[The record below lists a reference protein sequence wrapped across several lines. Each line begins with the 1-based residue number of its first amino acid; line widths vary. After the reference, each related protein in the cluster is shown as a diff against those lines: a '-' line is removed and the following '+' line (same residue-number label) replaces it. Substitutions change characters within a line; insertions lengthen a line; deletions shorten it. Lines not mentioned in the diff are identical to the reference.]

1 MSGRGAQVPHADR
14 WIGLGFVLAAALEAS
29 LRAGNTAGLVIGLAG
44 APFFGCLAL
53 RTARPLATLTIFTVG
68 GVTGSLLQARMGA
81 ADPGSAVAVI
91 ALLVA
96 TYSLGAHGSRR
107 ALLLGAPQ
115 PVLLILAVDLLQPG
129 DEPVASALPFAVV
142 FVVVAPVAAGRLV
155 RARSRLVEQLQ
166 AQATELE
173 THRDEVARARVARE
187 RLRLAEEVHGSL
199 LAGMEQLADQVS
211 RMTVDAGPQGIEDV
225 TAVEEEARELLA
237 RTRTAVVSLAS
248 APPAE
253 KSPSALARPV
263 APSGSAP
270 EAHPW
275 TALAAAA
282 LASGLLVELPHD
294 TLAVPAPVAVFAAV
308 VLVLP
313 LAFAWVAPLGATL
326 ALWSL
331 AAGFDGLI
339 AALDGSFS
347 AIGLAFV
354 PPFVVAALATRPRAV
369 VGLLVCLAG
378 ELVTLGRGAV
388 ADAGVVIVLAWLA
401 GLVLHERIRLVGE
414 LRHNAVLLAEQRTA
428 SADRAIFEE
437 RDRLARELHDALG
450 HSLTVVALQAG
461 AARRCW
467 SSDPDRALAALGT
480 IRAVTHDGLEDLR
493 DGLGGT
499 AAGPLAGGR
508 SLVGLVERAR
518 AVGLPVT
525 AEIEELA
532 DLLDPEAE
540 LVVYRVLQESLTN
553 VLRHAPGAPTE
564 VLVRAQPGWVE
575 VTVCNAAG
583 TAVVPAAAGSG
594 RGLVGMLSRA
604 TACGGELEW
613 GPEPRG
619 GFRVRAHLPR
629 ALVAP

>member
-1 MSGRGAQVPHADR
+1 MSRRHGAHVPHADR
-14 WIGLGFVLAAALEAS
+14 WIGLGFVLAAALEAV
-29 LRAGNTAGLVIGLAG
+29 LRAGSTPGLLIGLAG

-53 RTARPLATLTIFTVG
+53 RTMHPLAMLTVFTVG
-68 GVTGSLLQARMGA
+68 GVTGSLLQAQVGV
-81 ADPGSAVAVI
+81 ADTGSAVAVV

-96 TYSLGAHGSRR
+96 TYSLGAHGDRR
-107 ALLLGAPQ
+107 ALVLGAPQ

-155 RARSRLVEQLQ
+155 RARGRLVEQLR
-166 AQATELE
+166 AQAAELE
-173 THRDEVARARVARE
+173 ARRGEIARARLARE

-199 LAGMEQLADQVS
+199 LAGMEQLAG
-211 RMTVDAGPQGIEDV
+211 RV
-225 TAVEEEARELLA
+225 TAVVDSRSPSDEDVAGVEDEARALLA
-237 RTRTAVVSLAS
+237 RTRTAVVSLA
-248 APPAE
+248 AE
-253 KSPSALARPV
+253 PV
-263 APSGSAP
+263 VRLPSGDGTATADATPSSPDAQ
-270 EAHPW
+270 PW

-282 LASGLLVELPHD
+282 VGSGLLVELPRL
-294 TLAVPAPVAVFAAV
+294 TASVPTPVAVLAV
-308 VLVLP
+308 VLLVLP
-313 LAFAWVAPLGATL
+313 LAFAWVAPLGTTV
-326 ALWSL
+326 ALFALS
-331 AAGFDGLI
+331 AAFDGLV
-339 AALDGSFS
+339 APLDDTFS
-347 AIGLAFV
+347 AIALAFV

-369 VGLLVCLAG
+369 VGLLACLAG
-378 ELVTLGRGAV
+378 EAVTLGRDTL

-414 LRHNAVLLAEQRTA
+414 LRHNAALLAEQRRA
-428 SADRAIFEE
+428 SADRAVFEE

-450 HSLTVVALQAG
+450 HSLTVVALQAA

-467 SSDPDRALAALGT
+467 STDPGRARAALDT
-480 IRAVTHDGLEDLR
+480 IGAVTRDGLDDLR
-493 DGLGGT
+493 EGLGGT
-499 AAGPLAGGR
+499 TTGPLAGGR
-508 SLVGLVERAR
+508 SLVALVERAR

-525 AEIEELA
+525 AQIEELA

-564 VLVRAQPGWVE
+564 VLVRAEPGWVE
-575 VTVCNAAG
+575 VTVRNAAG
-583 TAVVPAAAGSG
+583 TAAAPAPGGSG
-594 RGLVGMLSRA
+594 RGLVGMLNRA

-629 ALVAP
+629 ALVAR